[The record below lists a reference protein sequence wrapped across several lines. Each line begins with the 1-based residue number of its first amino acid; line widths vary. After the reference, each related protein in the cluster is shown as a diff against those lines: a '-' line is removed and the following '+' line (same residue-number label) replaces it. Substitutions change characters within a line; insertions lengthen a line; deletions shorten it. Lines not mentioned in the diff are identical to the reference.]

1 MRIVVVLACAMFCS
15 FTHAQT
21 LGGSTAYN
29 FLKIPASTVLSASGG
44 VNVSYPSGEPG
55 MALYNPSL
63 LRSSLHSQLHLNFLS
78 LPGGIQTY
86 TAGGVYHHDKWNT
99 TLGTQLFF
107 VNYGS
112 IPQTDAAGNVSG
124 QFRPVDLCFQL
135 SASKKYLER
144 WSIGAS
150 LKFIH
155 SSYQQFSSQALAADV
170 GVHYYD
176 SANNFS
182 ASFLA
187 KNMGIPLKAYAG
199 KGEELPFDL
208 QLGFTKRL
216 AKSPFGFSVTAQS
229 VHRFNTLYR
238 DTVFNNA
245 NEVKAGNG
253 FLNKLLGHFV
263 FATHVYLGNHLEA
276 TIGYNVLQ
284 RRELSTPAG
293 GNGLTGFSTGLR
305 AKFQKLEVQYARTQ
319 YQSGIS
325 LNQLGLVLKLNRFF
339 SGL

>member
-1 MRIVVVLACAMFCS
+1 LRIVAVLLCFLLCR
-15 FTHAQT
+15 FVQAQT

-29 FLKIPASTVLSASGG
+29 FLKLSPSAVQSATGG
-44 VNVSYPSGEPG
+44 INVSYASGEAG
-55 MALYNPSL
+55 MALNNPAL

-86 TAGGVYHHDKWNT
+86 TAGGVYHHDKWQT
-99 TLGTQLFF
+99 TFGSQLFF
-107 VNYGS
+107 VNYGN

-124 QFRPVDLCFQL
+124 QFRPVDFCFQL
-135 SASKKYLER
+135 SASKKYLNK
-144 WSIGAS
+144 WSAGAS
-150 LKFIH
+150 LKFIQ

-170 GVHYYD
+170 GLHYFD
-176 SANNFS
+176 SAHHFS
-182 ASFLA
+182 AGLVA
-187 KNMGIPLKAYAG
+187 KNMGFPIKSYAG
-199 KGEELPFDL
+199 EGEELPFDL
-208 QLGFTKRL
+208 QVGISKRL
-216 AKSPFGFSVTAQS
+216 AKAPFGFSITLQN

-238 DTVFNNA
+238 DTLFNNA
-245 NEVKAGNG
+245 NEIKTGDN
-253 FLNKLLGHFV
+253 FFNKLFGHFV

-276 TIGYNVLQ
+276 SIGYNVLQ
-284 RRELSTPAG
+284 RQELSTPAG

-325 LNQLGLVLKLNRFF
+325 LNQLGIVLKLNRFF